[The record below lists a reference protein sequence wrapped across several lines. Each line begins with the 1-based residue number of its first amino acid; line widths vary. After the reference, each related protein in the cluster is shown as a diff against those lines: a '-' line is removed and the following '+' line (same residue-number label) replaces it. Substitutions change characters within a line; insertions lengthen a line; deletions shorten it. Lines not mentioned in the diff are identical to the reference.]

1 MADSSRVNPLP
12 QVLCISE
19 GLHHTCGSGF
29 TREAGAADIGPS
41 TPPFF
46 VTITSL
52 RAHSATA
59 KMETA

>member
-1 MADSSRVNPLP
+1 MLYLWEQAPPTPGPPNP
-12 QVLCISE
+12 
-19 GLHHTCGSGF
+19 
-29 TREAGAADIGPS
+29 A
-41 TPPFF
+41 FF